1 MKKFLCA
8 VSILGAAAFLT
19 VSCGSNQVE
28 NTQPAV
34 QVENVQQEEVQPV
47 NEAEFSK
54 EGFISEVKA
63 LARSGDYEGALSLY
77 DSMNSKTKKK
87 YANDL
92 DIFILR
98 AQLLQVT
105 DRLEAARD
113 QVDLLLKK
121 HSKNEELKQMSF
133 SIRKT
138 LFMEKLSKELE
149 SGSDESA
156 LALYEGLDAELK
168 DDFSINLIKASLL
181 TGAGK
186 YDEALAEC
194 DHLDSVEAGRVEVM
208 EIRLAIM
215 DIKGDSK
222 DRNAMLQKIIKKDPY
237 NAPAN
242 VALGQ
247 SSAIKKQYGSAKQYY
262 LKALA
267 KEPQNQDALFG
278 LGQMEYYLENDAAA
292 EKSLK
297 KLLEINPDN
306 AQAYSYLGKLAYAND
321 KYVIALSYVEKALA
335 LEPDNYDYN
344 LDCGMYNRYMGH
356 FAEAEKFWS
365 KCVELQPDYFLA
377 YVYRAGIYDEQ
388 EKLDLALEDYKV
400 AVKLNPK
407 YYYAYES
414 IGILELH
421 NKNWKA
427 AGEAFFEARKHNLNN
442 ISYPLLVTYCY
453 YMLGDKKQAK
463 KYSNDILRKMGNINS
478 IDYKM
483 LRVYHDE
490 NGYQNLPQQIG
501 NMSNLNDRAKM
512 YFYLGLLYD
521 MFGSKSAAKEYY
533 AKVLELN
540 SPMFFEYR
548 IAEWAV
554 KEIPQDE

>member
-1 MKKFLCA
+1 MKKFLNGIIIFA
-8 VSILGAAAFLT
+8 LLSFFT
-19 VSCGSNQVE
+19 VSCASDKVE
-28 NTQPAV
+28 STETVAKEEAV
-34 QVENVQQEEVQPV
+34 LSET
-47 NEAEFSK
+47 EFSK
-54 EGFISEVKA
+54 EAFLLQVKDLSKAGEYQKA
-63 LARSGDYEGALSLY
+63 LACY
-77 DSMNSKTKKK
+77 DSMSSKTKKK
-87 YANDL
+87 YADDL
-92 DIFILR
+92 DLFTLK
-98 AQLLQVT
+98 AQLLQIC
-105 DRLEAARD
+105 DRQEEAKVL
-113 QVDLLLKK
+113 VDSLLKK
-121 HSKNEELKQMSF
+121 YPKNEELKKLSF
-133 SIRKT
+133 SIRKN
-138 LFMEKLSKELE
+138 LFMKKLSSELE
-149 SGSDESA
+149 SGTDESA
-156 LALYEGLDAELK
+156 LALYQNIDEELK
-168 DDFSINLIKASLL
+168 DDFNINLIKASLL

-186 YDEALAEC
+186 YDEAEKEC
-194 DHLDSVEAGRVEVM
+194 DHLDSIESGRVEVM

-215 DIKGDSK
+215 DLKGDSK
-222 DRNAMLQKIIKKDPY
+222 KRTSMLQNIIKKDPY

-242 VALGQ
+242 IALGQ
-247 SSAIKKQYGSAKQYY
+247 SAAIKKQYGSAKQYY

-278 LGQMEYYLENDAAA
+278 LGQMEYYLENDKAS

-297 KLLEINPDN
+297 KLLDINPEN
-306 AQAYSYLGKLAYAND
+306 SQAYSYLGKIAYAND
-321 KYVIALSYVEKALA
+321 KYAIALDYIQKAL
-335 LEPDNYDYN
+335 EIEEDNYDYN
-344 LDCGMYNRYMGH
+344 LDCGMYHRYMGH
-356 FAEAEKFWS
+356 FADAEKYWS
-365 KCVELQPDYFLA
+365 KCIELQPDYFLA

-388 EKLDLALEDYKV
+388 EKLDAALADYKV
-400 AVKLNPK
+400 SVKLNPK
-407 YYYAYES
+407 YHYAYES

-421 NKNWKA
+421 NKNWRA
-427 AGEAFFEARKHNLNN
+427 AGEAFFEARKYNLNN
-442 ISYPLLVTYCY
+442 ISYPILVTYCY

-478 IDYKM
+478 MDYKM

-554 KEIPQDE
+554 KENPGDE